1 MVFSKQVTEHFKKLY
16 DGGAIYV
23 WSFNC
28 ELITRQSIDKAIARH
43 KGDKHYNEAYYEAKL
58 KEGEGKIGAD
68 CSGSFYPVS
77 GFDTTAQGY
86 YNRCI
91 LKGKVSDIPYSRPC
105 MVFVKGKTKIDHI
118 GWYDGAGRVYEMRS
132 SKMNCRHDAIDL
144 KRWTYYGIPDFVD
157 YSDQE
162 PEEKTC
168 MIELDVL
175 RKGSKGEQV
184 KTVQRLLKA
193 IGYSV
198 GLSGIDGDYG
208 KKTEQAVVK
217 FQTKEKLKADGIV
230 GQKTWEALLK

>member
-1 MVFSKQVTEHFKKLY
+1 MIESKKVTEHFQKLY
-16 DGGAIYV
+16 ENRAVYV
-23 WSFNC
+23 WGMNC
-28 ELITRQSIDKAIARH
+28 EEITPHSIEIAIAQHSSSTYPRS
-43 KGDKHYNEAYYEAKL
+43 YYIAKL
-58 KEGEGKIGAD
+58 EEGLGRLGAD
-68 CSGSFYPVS
+68 CSGAFYPVS
-77 GFDTTAQGY
+77 HYDTTAQGY

-91 LKGKVSDIPYSRPC
+91 TKGSIKGIPDKPC
-105 MVFVKGKTKIDHI
+105 MVFVQGKKKIDHI

-162 PEEKTC
+162 PEEKTV

-184 KTVQRLLKA
+184 KTLQRLLKA
-193 IGYSV
+193 LGYSI

-217 FQTKEKLKADGIV
+217 FQSKERLKADGIV